1 MLNIEDQ
8 NNFIMR
14 EYICSYDGCEAW
26 FLMSKYSGFPVSEVS
41 CPKCGSPCEVNGD
54 FNIKNIEIEYAE

>member
-1 MLNIEDQ
+1 
-8 NNFIMR
+8 MR